1 MGEREVGGDWG
12 QIGGMLHAWV
22 LWEPQWHRERG
33 ELASFPVL
41 QWLLCLQSHAWAP
54 VLIGVVSLTWEQ
66 CGQHVGVLKCSELQG

>member
-1 MGEREVGGDWG
+1 MVQGR
-12 QIGGMLHAWV
+12 Q
-22 LWEPQWHRERG
+22 RG